1 MGQVAGGNV
10 HADRRPTTPGLSS
23 GQASGDVTA
32 QVPRALQPLV
42 AAVVAH
48 VQARRRRWFWAVV
61 GLLLGAWMALAFY
74 WGAGT
79 W

>member
-1 MGQVAGGNV
+1 M
-10 HADRRPTTPGLSS
+10 
-23 GQASGDVTA
+23 TA